1 MKVGQ
6 DGAERVVELL
16 TRLAVA
22 SEVLTG
28 LIEQLR
34 TARADQISALA
45 NDAKTA
51 VERIVGCC
59 ADTASL
65 DHLPS
70 ESADTMR
77 ADLVRLGETL
87 QAEIAGIFK
96 LRLAQLES
104 GGSSRTHH

>member
-6 DGAERVVELL
+6 DGAERVVDLVAL
-16 TRLAVA
+16 LAVA
-22 SEVLTG
+22 SEVLTR

-51 VERIVGCC
+51 VERIVGCY

-65 DHLPS
+65 DHLPT
-70 ESADTMR
+70 ESAETTR
-77 ADLVRLGETL
+77 ARPGPP
-87 QAEIAGIFK
+87 G
-96 LRLAQLES
+96 R
-104 GGSSRTHH
+104 GSSG